1 MVIMNAERF
10 GLSQL
15 HQLRGRVGRGH
26 DQAHCFLVADA
37 KSVESRQ
44 RIKAMQASSNGFDL
58 AEVDL
63 KIRGPGNLLGTQQSG
78 ELAFTFA
85 DLSNKALIQRVIH
98 ICDQLISNKDDFSEL
113 IQFFESKESI
123 SSVLLN

>member
-1 MVIMNAERF
+1 
-10 GLSQL
+10 
-15 HQLRGRVGRGH
+15 
-26 DQAHCFLVADA
+26 
-37 KSVESRQ
+37 
-44 RIKAMQASSNGFDL
+44 MQASSNGFDL

-98 ICDQLISNKDDFSEL
+98 ICDQLIADKDNFAEL
-113 IQFFESKESI
+113 IQFFESRESI